1 MAQTGLTAASRIL
14 VTGATGMVGH
24 ALVPVLLDA
33 GCTVR
38 ASARHA
44 PNTAWAQHSRC
55 EFVSHDLDKDPAGL
69 VQGMDAVVHLAARV
83 HVMSDTATDPLAENR
98 RLNTSATLTLARAA
112 MAAGSRQFVFMSTI
126 KVNGES
132 TTDRPFS
139 ENDTPRPQDAY
150 ALSKFEAEQGLAALG
165 AGGSM
170 GVTILRPPLVYGIG
184 VKGNFASLVQAIRKG
199 LPLPLGAIRN
209 RRSLIYA
216 GNLADTVLAALQ
228 QPASGARTYLVSDGE
243 DLSTPE
249 LIRAIAAA
257 IGCNARLVS
266 LPPALLRLA
275 GRLTGRTAA
284 VDRLLG
290 SLVIDASRIRAE
302 LGWSPRHS
310 LSEALRTSLSK
321 NFGG

>member
-1 MAQTGLTAASRIL
+1 
-14 VTGATGMVGH
+14 MVGN

-44 PNTAWAQHSRC
+44 PNTTWAQHPHC
-55 EFVSHDLDKDPAGL
+55 EFVAHDLGKDPTAL

-83 HVMSDTATDPLAENR
+83 HVMSDTAANPLAENR
-98 RLNTSATLTLARAA
+98 RLNTQATLTLARAA
-112 MAAGSRQFVFMSTI
+112 MAAGSRHFVFMSTI

-132 TTDRPFS
+132 TVDRPFT
-139 ENDTPRPQDAY
+139 EADAPQPQDPY
-150 ALSKFEAEQGLAALG
+150 AMSKFEAEQGLAALA

-170 GVTILRPPLVYGIG
+170 GVTTLRPPLVYGVG
-184 VKGNFASLVQAIRKG
+184 VMGNFASLVQAIRKG
-199 LPLPLGAIRN
+199 LPLPLGAVRN
-209 RRSLIYA
+209 RRSLVYA
-216 GNLADTVLAALQ
+216 GNLADSVLAALQ
-228 QPASGARTYLVSDGE
+228 QPAPGARTYLVSDGE

-257 IGCNARLVS
+257 MDRNARLVP

-275 GRLTGRTAA
+275 GWLTGRSAA

-310 LSEALRTSLSK
+310 LSEGLRISLSSRI
-321 NFGG
+321 GG

>member
-1 MAQTGLTAASRIL
+1 
-14 VTGATGMVGH
+14 MVGN

-38 ASARHA
+38 ASGRHVPKA
-44 PNTAWAQHSRC
+44 AWAQNTRC
-55 EFVSHDLDKDPAGL
+55 EFVAHDLDKDPARL

-98 RLNTSATLTLARAA
+98 RLNTSATLALARAA
-112 MAAGSRQFVFMSTI
+112 MVASCRHFVFMSTI

-132 TTDRPFS
+132 TLDRPFTES
-139 ENDTPRPQDAY
+139 DAPQPQDPY
-150 ALSKFEAEQGLAALG
+150 ATSKFEAEQGLAAL
-165 AGGSM
+165 AAESSM
-170 GVTILRPPLVYGIG
+170 GVTVLRPPLVYGIG

-216 GNLADTVLAALQ
+216 GNLADAVLAALQ

-257 IGCNARLVS
+257 MDHHARLVS
-266 LPPALLRLA
+266 VPPALLRLA
-275 GRLTGRTAA
+275 GWLTGRSAA

-310 LSEALRTSLSK
+310 LREGLRTSLSRSID
-321 NFGG
+321 G

>member
-1 MAQTGLTAASRIL
+1 M
-14 VTGATGMVGH
+14 TGATGMVGN

-33 GCTVR
+33 GCSVR

-44 PNTAWAQHSRC
+44 ANTTWAQHPRC

-69 VQGMDAVVHLAARV
+69 VHSMDAVVHLAARV
-83 HVMSDTATDPLAENR
+83 HVMSDTAADPLAENR

-112 MAAGSRQFVFMSTI
+112 MAAGSRHFVFMSTI

-132 TTDRPFS
+132 TVDRPFT
-139 ENDTPRPQDAY
+139 EADTPQPQDPY
-150 ALSKFEAEQGLAALG
+150 AISKFEAEQGLVAL
-165 AGGSM
+165 ATGGSM
-170 GVTILRPPLVYGIG
+170 DVTILRPPLVYGVG

-216 GNLADTVLAALQ
+216 GNLADAVLAALQ
-228 QPASGARTYLVSDGE
+228 QPAPGARTYLVSDGK

-257 IGCNARLVS
+257 MGRNARLVS
-266 LPPALLRLA
+266 VPPALLRLA
-275 GRLTGRTAA
+275 GRLTDRSAA

-290 SLVIDASRIRAE
+290 SLVINASRIRAE
-302 LGWSPRHS
+302 LGWSARHS
-310 LSEALRTSLSK
+310 PSEGLRRSLS
-321 NFGG
+321 NSIGG